1 MSPAYVSRRGR
12 IVAAAFSV
20 ALFAASALGATA
32 ARGDASRFV
41 RERRGVV
48 DLESRLTWRIGDPR
62 FLAWTAASDH
72 CDGLDGGA
80 GWRLPT
86 VQELEAMIVPEASR
100 VRPYAL
106 VPEVFG
112 REIGA
117 AYWSS
122 DARTRRDTGHR
133 LAVDEDGSID
143 AVLTAMP
150 LAVRCVRPSI
160 R

>member
-1 MSPAYVSRRGR
+1 M
-12 IVAAAFSV
+12 VAAASTV
-20 ALFAASALGATA
+20 ALLVASTSLPTD
-32 ARGDASRFV
+32 ARGDAERFI

-62 FLAWTAASDH
+62 FLAWSAASDH
-72 CDGLDGGA
+72 CEGLDGGA

-86 VQELEAMIVPEASR
+86 VHELEAMVVPESSR
-100 VRPYAL
+100 SRSYAL

-122 DARTRRDTGHR
+122 DSRTRRDTDHR
-133 LAVDEDGSID
+133 LAVDEDGSVD
-143 AVLTAMP
+143 VVLTAMP
-150 LAVRCVRPSI
+150 LAVRCVRPTP